1 MDGKGVY
8 RNSVIADIPC
18 MQGRSLKN
26 EHGFTLMELLIVTS
40 IIGTL
45 AAMGLPAFLGH
56 EKKGHDAQA
65 ISNARNAVTSVE
77 ACFAET
83 RDFRDCDTRDDLGAI
98 GVRLGPDIT
107 DTTTKQDGAVSIT
120 ATADTYTIVGYSRS
134 GNEFAIKRA
143 ADAISSRSCT
153 TAAVGGCRAGGTW

>member
-8 RNSVIADIPC
+8 GNSLIADIPC

-83 RDFRDCDTRDDLGAI
+83 RDFRDCDTRGDLGAI
-98 GVRLGPDIT
+98 GVRLGTDIT
-107 DTTTKQDGAVSIT
+107 DTATKQDGAVSIT
-120 ATADTYTIVGYSRS
+120 AGVETYTIVGYSRT
-134 GNEFAIKRA
+134 GNEFGIDRA
-143 ADAISSRSCT
+143 ANSTSSHSCT
-153 TAAVGGCRAGGTW
+153 TAGAGGCRADGTW